1 VPASPRASDDPFGTG
16 ALTDVAGL
24 RVGHHQRIGRG
35 WQTGTT
41 VVLAPDGAVAAVDVR
56 GGGPGTRETD
66 ALDARNLGD
75 RIHAV
80 CLTGGSAYGLAA
92 ADGVMAHL
100 ERKRLGIVVGPE
112 PQHVV
117 PVVPTAVIFDLG
129 RGGGFGNRPDAGF
142 GERAASAARPR
153 NVARGAVGAGTGTRS
168 GGMQGG
174 VGMASSVVMLGG
186 RAVTVAAL
194 TVVNSAGSAID
205 PASGLP
211 WVTHPD
217 LRRPSNGDRQRWATA
232 VAPPEPPSAPP
243 LNTTIGVVATDARLS
258 RPEVGRVALS
268 AHDGLARAIRPAHLL
283 VDGDTVFGMS
293 TGGVALVET
302 EPAFVRDPASRTAAL
317 NELFAAAADVF
328 AVACTDAILTAHTI
342 GPLPAY
348 RDLCPTAFRRTRSS

>member
-1 VPASPRASDDPFGTG
+1 VPASPRPRDDPFAVGSL
-16 ALTDVAGL
+16 ADVAGL
-24 RVGHHQRIGRG
+24 RVGHHHRIGRG

-41 VVLAPDGAVAAVDVR
+41 VVLAPRGAVAAVDVR

-66 ALDARNLGD
+66 ALDARNLVD

-100 ERKRLGIVVGPE
+100 EHRRLGIRVGPE
-112 PQHVV
+112 PEHVV

-129 RGGGFGNRPDAGF
+129 RGGRFGNRPDAGF
-142 GERAASAARPR
+142 GQRAASAARPR
-153 NVARGAVGAGTGTRS
+153 DIARGAVGAGAGARS

-174 VGMASSVVMLGG
+174 VGMASSMLTLAGE
-186 RAVTVAAL
+186 RITVAAL
-194 TVVNSAGSAID
+194 AIVNSVGSAID
-205 PASGLP
+205 PGSGLP
-211 WVTHPD
+211 WVSHAD
-217 LRRPSNGDRQRWATA
+217 LRRPSNADRQRWTTA
-232 VAPPEPPSAPP
+232 VAPPDSPPPPP
-243 LNTTIGVVATDARLS
+243 LNTTIGVVATDAELA
-258 RPEVGRVALS
+258 RPEVGRMALS

-293 TGGVALVET
+293 TGEVALVDS

-317 NELFAAAADVF
+317 NALFAAAADVF
-328 AVACTDAILTAHTI
+328 AIACTDAVLTARTV
-342 GPLPAY
+342 GVVPAY

>member
-1 VPASPRASDDPFGTG
+1 MHEVTHRTLGRSREPRRPRLRLLRAVEHGAHASDGQSAARPRYYRASVPASPSASDDPFGTG

-24 RVGHHQRIGRG
+24 RVGHHQRFGRG

-66 ALDARNLGD
+66 ALDARNLVD

-153 NVARGAVGAGTGTRS
+153 NVARGAVGAGTGARS
-168 GGMQGG
+168 GGMPC
-174 VGMASSVVMLGG
+174 VSIARPDAESA
-186 RAVTVAAL
+186 RAM
-194 TVVNSAGSAID
+194 
-205 PASGLP
+205 PK
-211 WVTHPD
+211 
-217 LRRPSNGDRQRWATA
+217 RSNGY
-232 VAPPEPPSAPP
+232 VP
-243 LNTTIGVVATDARLS
+243 N
-258 RPEVGRVALS
+258 
-268 AHDGLARAIRPAHLL
+268 
-283 VDGDTVFGMS
+283 
-293 TGGVALVET
+293 
-302 EPAFVRDPASRTAAL
+302 
-317 NELFAAAADVF
+317 
-328 AVACTDAILTAHTI
+328 
-342 GPLPAY
+342 
-348 RDLCPTAFRRTRSS
+348 